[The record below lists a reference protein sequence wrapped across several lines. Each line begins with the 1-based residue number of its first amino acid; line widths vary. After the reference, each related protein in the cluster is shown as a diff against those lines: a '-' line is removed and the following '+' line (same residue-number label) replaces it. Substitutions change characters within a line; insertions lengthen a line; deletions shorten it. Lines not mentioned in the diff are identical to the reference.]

1 MKKLMTAALMT
12 TLLSGC
18 VIHVGHSK
26 EANITYEDHL
36 ALSSSGITTLIIDNG
51 AGDII
56 VKGDELTDE
65 INVDAYIRTD
75 NKEKI
80 EFSLERRG
88 TKAYLIGSY
97 QSGINMW
104 NGNSPSVDLTISMPD
119 NIAVV
124 IDDGSGDVFMSEIKS
139 DVTID
144 DGSGSIDLKHI
155 KGNITIEDGSGSI
168 DINNVIGNIDVEDGS
183 GNISVDEVTG
193 KVVIDDNSG
202 SISVTNTGD
211 TVVIEDGSGDILVKN
226 TKGLTILD
234 DGSGD
239 LDIINI
245 DGKVSID

>member
-1 MKKLMTAALMT
+1 MT

-36 ALSSSGITTLIIDNG
+36 ALTSSGITTLVIDNG
-51 AGDII
+51 AGDIVI
-56 VKGDELTDE
+56 KGDEQTSE
-65 INVDAYIRTD
+65 INVDAFIRTD
-75 NKEKI
+75 NKDKV

-104 NGNSPSVDLTISMPD
+104 NGRSPSVDLTISMPE
-119 NIAVV
+119 NISVV
-124 IDDGSGDVFMSEIKS
+124 IDDGSGDILLNQIKS

-144 DGSGSIDLKHI
+144 DGSGSINVKNVKGDLA
-155 KGNITIEDGSGSI
+155 IEDGSGSI
-168 DINNVIGNIDVEDGS
+168 DINNIIGNIEVEDGS
-183 GNISVDEVTG
+183 GNIEINEVTG
-193 KVVIDDNSG
+193 KVVVDDNSG
-202 SISVTNTGD
+202 NLRVTNTGD

-234 DGSGD
+234 DGSGE